1 MNTTNSNLETDNL
14 VLFPSA
20 KNFKTELSD
29 HEHLEDPV
37 MDLLNEFNQYTD
49 VDLKVDLL
57 SEDDLDSDTTFDSL
71 DAFMSRHQ
79 GQETLTSDDKLIMAI
94 NESMESIKEA
104 KERLKFYLDDLEM
117 FLPTRR

>member
-29 HEHLEDPV
+29 LEHLEDPM

-49 VDLKVDLL
+49 EDFKNELL

-71 DAFMSRHQ
+71 EAFMSRHN
-79 GQETLTSDDKLIMAI
+79 GQESLTSDDKLILAI
-94 NESMESIKEA
+94 NESMESLKEA

>member
-29 HEHLEDPV
+29 HEHLEDPM

-49 VDLKVDLL
+49 DDIKNELL
-57 SEDDLDSDTTFDSL
+57 SEDDLDSDTSFDSL
-71 DAFMSRHQ
+71 EAFMSRHNTN
-79 GQETLTSDDKLIMAI
+79 ESLTSDDKLILAI
-94 NESMESIKEA
+94 NESMESLKEA